1 MSDAEQ
7 ELETAL
13 NPDDEDATF
22 VVADAEDYNQSRR
35 LKAIHQARADVRK
48 AHRNV
53 SRGKAPKHVH
63 DETRAD
69 LARAVAYYA
78 TELEPL
84 MQEAEWDREL
94 PAGPWDTIDVFVAT
108 APKVPPSRA
117 DEWDRIPEQWSMTI
131 FSRLNEFAREAGL
144 GIDLKDSSDEWEV

>member
-1 MSDAEQ
+1 MSDAER

-35 LKAIHQARADVRK
+35 LKAIHQARDDVRK

-53 SRGKAPKHVH
+53 TMGKEPTHVH
-63 DETRAD
+63 HETRKN

-78 TELEPL
+78 VELEPL
-84 MQEAEWDREL
+84 MKEADWDREL

-108 APKVPPSRA
+108 VPKVPPSRD
-117 DEWDRIPEQWSMTI
+117 DEWDCIPEQWSMTI

-144 GIDLKDSSDEWEV
+144 GVDLEDSNDEWEV